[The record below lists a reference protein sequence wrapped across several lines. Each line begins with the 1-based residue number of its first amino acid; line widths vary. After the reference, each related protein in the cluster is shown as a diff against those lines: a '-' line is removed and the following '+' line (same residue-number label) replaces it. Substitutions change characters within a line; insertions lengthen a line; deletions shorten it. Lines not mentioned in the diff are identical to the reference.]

1 MSDLTYSVGN
11 IYIYLVDAMGKEKEK
26 ENEHSLD
33 MVTRMYKRAV
43 IKWYQANKFDVLTKN
58 NVDKIR
64 VAFTTIRKS

>member
-1 MSDLTYSVGN
+1 
-11 IYIYLVDAMGKEKEK
+11 MGKEKEK